1 MASSRKQSD
10 DSRALDPLAG
20 GLSHNPFAKLRPAG
34 ALPVPTTPAPVQP
47 STPPAED
54 PLEGGRLVVSLERK
68 GHGGKSVVRIDG
80 VLGGKAQRKQ
90 LARDLGRALGRGARV
105 EQDCVLVQGSDL
117 DGPIAWLEE
126 HGAQGVVRGTS

>member
-1 MASSRKQSD
+1 MASSRKQPD
-10 DSRALDPLAG
+10 DSRSLDPLAG

-34 ALPVPTTPAPVQP
+34 APALPAAAAPGKPGVSP
-47 STPPAED
+47 VGE
-54 PLEGGRLVVSLERK
+54 PLPDGRLVVSLERK

-80 VLGGKAQRKQ
+80 VAGDKAERKQ

-105 EQDCVLVQGSDL
+105 EQDCVVVQGSDL

-126 HGAQGVVRGTS
+126 NGTQRVVRGTL